1 MILLQNRHVDQWD
14 KSEGPNKITHNII
27 HLMSDNDA
35 KYISWIN
42 ENHSKWSLENW
53 VSFFS

>member
-1 MILLQNRHVDQWD
+1 MTLLQNRHVDQWD